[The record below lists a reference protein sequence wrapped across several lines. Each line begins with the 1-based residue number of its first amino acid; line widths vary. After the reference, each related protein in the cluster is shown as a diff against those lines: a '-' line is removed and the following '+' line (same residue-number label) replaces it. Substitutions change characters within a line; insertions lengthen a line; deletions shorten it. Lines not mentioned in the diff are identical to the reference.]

1 MAIEKP
7 CTSVYP
13 HNPTRLCVRV
23 KPQGPKLVR
32 DRLLELMSDFE
43 WHSAWELEQE
53 LPQGEW
59 VRAMRE
65 LLLLHFAFDRISHSL
80 RIRQKQPTER
90 KQLLVELLAGIDATK
105 PETSATLPVKEITKH
120 LEEKTARGDV
130 ANIEESFDPTKD
142 EKLESSN
149 GPRLILSE
157 NSDELSLSALDSAA
171 MTCAIL
177 AKKGSG
183 KTYLGMVLAEEFMS
197 CSALQ
202 VPVVVIDPTGVWP
215 GLLATPEGRPS
226 SFSMLVLGGVHA
238 DLAIMRKQGA
248 QAAEIV
254 HELWPKSVL
263 LDLSLMEPAEQHE
276 FVADFGQ
283 RLFLLNVR
291 APLHLIIDEADE
303 FAPQVL
309 DSSSRHQKRSL
320 GTIDRIVRRGRTKG
334 FGVTLITQR
343 SAVISKNVLSQI
355 DSLFLLN
362 MAAPPDLEAVNDW
375 MRYAIRADQRV
386 ECLGQLPNLPHG
398 IAYFMQGGDVP
409 KFRRFAVRKKKTFDS
424 SRTPRP
430 NEDVVTPVLSRASE
444 ADMVIARK
452 WLSSPLKTESEFGET
467 ET

>member
-32 DRLLELMSDFE
+32 DRLLELMSDLE

-65 LLLLHFAFDRISHSL
+65 LLLLHFAFDRVSHSL

-105 PETSATLPVKEITKH
+105 PETSATLPVEEITRQSKVVRD
-120 LEEKTARGDV
+120 ED

-142 EKLESSN
+142 EKPEPN
-149 GPRLILSE
+149 EGPRLILSE
-157 NSDELSLSALDSAA
+157 NPDELSLSALDSAA

-197 CSALQ
+197 CSNLQ
-202 VPVVVIDPTGVWP
+202 VPVVVIDPTGVWL
-215 GLLATPEGRPS
+215 GLLATSEGRPS
-226 SFSMLVLGGVHA
+226 SFSMLALGGVHA
-238 DLAIMRKQGA
+238 DLAITRKQGA

-343 SAVISKNVLSQI
+343 SAVIAKNVLSQI

-362 MAAPPDLEAVNDW
+362 MAAPPDLEAVSDW
-375 MRYAIRADQRV
+375 MRYGIRADQRM

-398 IAYFMQGGDVP
+398 VAYFMQGGDTP

-430 NEDVVTPVLSRASE
+430 HEEIVNPVLSRASE
-444 ADMVIARK
+444 SELVVARK
-452 WLSSPLKTESEFGET
+452 WLSSPLKTESEFDSEG
-467 ET
+467 

>member
-7 CTSVYP
+7 YTAVYP

-23 KPQGPKLVR
+23 KPQVPKLVR
-32 DRLLELMSDFE
+32 DRLLELMSDLE

-65 LLLLHFAFDRISHSL
+65 LMLLHFAFDRVSHSL
-80 RIRQKQPTER
+80 KLRQKQPTES

-105 PETSATLPVKEITKH
+105 LDTFATLPV
-120 LEEKTARGDV
+120 EEVVKRRDEKLDDEEMIV
-130 ANIEESFDPTKD
+130 EESFDPTKD
-142 EKLESSN
+142 ARPESIE
-149 GPRLILSE
+149 GPRLVLSE
-157 NSDELSLSALDSAA
+157 NPDVLSLSVLDNAA

-197 CSALQ
+197 CLDLQ
-202 VPVVVIDPTGVWP
+202 IPVVVIDPTGVWP

-238 DLAIMRKQGA
+238 DLAITRKQGS

-291 APLHLIIDEADE
+291 APLHLIVDEADE

-320 GTIDRIVRRGRTKG
+320 GAIDRIVRRGRTKG

-362 MAAPPDLEAVNDW
+362 MVAPPDLEAVSDW
-375 MRYAIRADQRV
+375 MRYGIRAEQRM

-430 NEDVVTPVLSRASE
+430 YEEIVNPVLSRASDSE
-444 ADMVIARK
+444 LVVARK
-452 WLSSPLKTESEFGET
+452 WLNSPLTTENESDAEG
-467 ET
+467 